1 MHLTAFFVSFF
12 KNYNQRMNR
21 KNGDFLSYD
30 EKYMRLAM
38 QLAGNAI
45 GRTSPNPLVGA
56 VIVKDNRVVG
66 CGWHRK
72 AGTPHAEVHALN
84 QAGEL
89 AQGADVYV
97 TLEPC
102 AHYGKTP
109 PCAKALVEAKV
120 KNVYGGLLDVNPKV
134 AGKGFKILE
143 DAGIHVEYGFLQDE
157 LRKQNEV
164 FFKWIEHKKPF
175 VVLKAAMTLD
185 GKIATATGQSKWITN
200 ETSRAYG
207 YKLRDIYDGIMVGIN
222 TVIEDNPM
230 LTARV
235 DGGKNPIRIVV
246 DSSLKID
253 INANVVQDK
262 SAKTIVATTDKA
274 DKDKILKL
282 QAQNVDVIV
291 VDKDE
296 NDKVDIEK
304 LLNILG
310 QQNICS
316 ILVEGGAT
324 LSGSFVA
331 KKLVDKVYFFIA
343 PKIVGGKEA
352 KTPVA
357 GTGILN
363 LQEALAL
370 KDIQIEKLE
379 EDILIIGRVD
389 KDKV

>member
-1 MHLTAFFVSFF
+1 
-12 KNYNQRMNR
+12 MNR

-262 SAKTIVATTDKA
+262 SAKTIIATTDKA

-282 QAQNVDVIV
+282 QAQDVDVIV
-291 VDKDE
+291 VDKDK

-304 LLNILG
+304 LLDILG

-331 KKLVDKVYFFIA
+331 KKLVDKVDFFIA

-363 LQEALAL
+363 LQEALTL

>member
-1 MHLTAFFVSFF
+1 
-12 KNYNQRMNR
+12 MNR

-185 GKIATATGQSKWITN
+185 GKIATAIGQSKWITN

-253 INANVVQDK
+253 INANVIQDK
-262 SAKTIVATTDKA
+262 SAKTIIATTDKA

-282 QAQNVDVIV
+282 QAQDVDVIV

-304 LLNILG
+304 LLDILG
-310 QQNICS
+310 QKNICS

-363 LQEALAL
+363 LQEALTL

>member
-1 MHLTAFFVSFF
+1 
-12 KNYNQRMNR
+12 MNR

-207 YKLRDIYDGIMVGIN
+207 YKLRDIYDSIMVGIN

>member
-1 MHLTAFFVSFF
+1 
-12 KNYNQRMNR
+12 MNR

-235 DGGKNPIRIVV
+235 DGGKNPNRIVV

-262 SAKTIVATTDKA
+262 SAKTIIATTDKA

-282 QAQNVDVIV
+282 QAQDVDVIV

-304 LLNILG
+304 LLDILG

-343 PKIVGGKEA
+343 PKIIGGKEA

>member
-1 MHLTAFFVSFF
+1 
-12 KNYNQRMNR
+12 MNR

-262 SAKTIVATTDKA
+262 SAKTIIATTDKA

-282 QAQNVDVIV
+282 QAQDVDVIV
-291 VDKDE
+291 VDKDK

-304 LLNILG
+304 LLDILG
-310 QQNICS
+310 QTNICS

-343 PKIVGGKEA
+343 PKIIGGKEA

-363 LQEALAL
+363 LQEALTL

>member
-1 MHLTAFFVSFF
+1 
-12 KNYNQRMNR
+12 MNR

-56 VIVKDNRVVG
+56 VIVKDNRIVG

-175 VVLKAAMTLD
+175 IVLKAAMTLD
-185 GKIATATGQSKWITN
+185 GKITTATGQSKWITN

-282 QAQNVDVIV
+282 QAQDVDVIV

-304 LLNILG
+304 LLDILG

-343 PKIVGGKEA
+343 PKIIGGKEA

>member
-1 MHLTAFFVSFF
+1 
-12 KNYNQRMNR
+12 MNR

-230 LTARV
+230 LTSRV

-282 QAQNVDVIV
+282 QAQDVDVIV
-291 VDKDE
+291 VDKDK

-304 LLNILG
+304 LLDILG

-343 PKIVGGKEA
+343 PKIIGGKEA

-357 GTGILN
+357 GTH
-363 LQEALAL
+363 
-370 KDIQIEKLE
+370 
-379 EDILIIGRVD
+379 RT
-389 KDKV
+389 

>member
-1 MHLTAFFVSFF
+1 
-12 KNYNQRMNR
+12 MNR

-30 EKYMRLAM
+30 EKYMKLAM

-262 SAKTIVATTDKA
+262 SAKTIIATTDKA

-282 QAQNVDVIV
+282 QAQDIDVIV

-304 LLNILG
+304 LLDILG

>member
-1 MHLTAFFVSFF
+1 
-12 KNYNQRMNR
+12 MNR

-175 VVLKAAMTLD
+175 IVLKAAMTLD

-262 SAKTIVATTDKA
+262 STKTIIATTDKA
-274 DKDKILKL
+274 NKDKILKL

-304 LLNILG
+304 LLDILG

-343 PKIVGGKEA
+343 PKIIGGKEA

-379 EDILIIGRVD
+379 EDVLIIGRVD

>member
-1 MHLTAFFVSFF
+1 
-12 KNYNQRMNR
+12 MNR

-175 VVLKAAMTLD
+175 IVLKAAMTLD

-262 SAKTIVATTDKA
+262 SAKTIIATTDKA

-282 QAQNVDVIV
+282 QAQDVDVIV

-304 LLNILG
+304 LLDILG

-324 LSGSFVA
+324 LSGSFVT

-343 PKIVGGKEA
+343 PKIIGGKEA

>member
-1 MHLTAFFVSFF
+1 
-12 KNYNQRMNR
+12 MNR

-175 VVLKAAMTLD
+175 IVLKAAMTLD

-379 EDILIIGRVD
+379 EDVLIIGRVD

>member
-1 MHLTAFFVSFF
+1 
-12 KNYNQRMNR
+12 MNR

-157 LRKQNEV
+157 LCKQNEV

-282 QAQNVDVIV
+282 QAQDVDVIV

-296 NDKVDIEK
+296 KDKVDIEK
-304 LLNILG
+304 LLDILG

-343 PKIVGGKEA
+343 PKIIGGKEA

-363 LQEALAL
+363 LQEALTL

>member
-1 MHLTAFFVSFF
+1 
-12 KNYNQRMNR
+12 MNR

-185 GKIATATGQSKWITN
+185 GKIATVTGQSKWITN

-282 QAQNVDVIV
+282 QAQDVDVIV

-304 LLNILG
+304 LLDILG
-310 QQNICS
+310 QKNICS

-343 PKIVGGKEA
+343 PKIIGGKEA

>member
-1 MHLTAFFVSFF
+1 
-12 KNYNQRMNR
+12 MNR

-175 VVLKAAMTLD
+175 IVLKAAMTLD

-246 DSSLKID
+246 DSSLRID

-262 SAKTIVATTDKA
+262 SAKTIIATTDKA

-282 QAQNVDVIV
+282 QAQDVDVIV

-304 LLNILG
+304 LLDILG

-331 KKLVDKVYFFIA
+331 RKLVDKVYFFIA

>member
-1 MHLTAFFVSFF
+1 
-12 KNYNQRMNR
+12 MNR

-185 GKIATATGQSKWITN
+185 GKIATAIGQSKWITN

-246 DSSLKID
+246 DSSLRID

-262 SAKTIVATTDKA
+262 SAKTIIATTDKA

-282 QAQNVDVIV
+282 QAQDVDVIV
-291 VDKDE
+291 VDKDK

-304 LLNILG
+304 LLDILG

-343 PKIVGGKEA
+343 PKIIGGKEA

>member
-1 MHLTAFFVSFF
+1 
-12 KNYNQRMNR
+12 MNR

-282 QAQNVDVIV
+282 QAQDVDVIV

-304 LLNILG
+304 LLDILG

-343 PKIVGGKEA
+343 PKIIGGKEA

-379 EDILIIGRVD
+379 EDVLIIGRVD

>member
-1 MHLTAFFVSFF
+1 
-12 KNYNQRMNR
+12 MNR

-246 DSSLKID
+246 DSSLRID

-262 SAKTIVATTDKA
+262 SAKTIIATTDKA

-282 QAQNVDVIV
+282 QAQDVDVIV

-304 LLNILG
+304 LLDILG

-331 KKLVDKVYFFIA
+331 RKLVDKVYFFIA

>member
-1 MHLTAFFVSFF
+1 
-12 KNYNQRMNR
+12 MNR

-175 VVLKAAMTLD
+175 IILKAAMTLD

-262 SAKTIVATTDKA
+262 SAKTIIATTDKA
-274 DKDKILKL
+274 NKDKILKL
-282 QAQNVDVIV
+282 QAQDVDVIV

-304 LLNILG
+304 LLDILG

-331 KKLVDKVYFFIA
+331 KKLVDKVDFFIA
-343 PKIVGGKEA
+343 PKIIGGKEA

-379 EDILIIGRVD
+379 EDVLIIGRVD

>member
-1 MHLTAFFVSFF
+1 
-12 KNYNQRMNR
+12 MNR

-379 EDILIIGRVD
+379 EDI
-389 KDKV
+389 

>member
-1 MHLTAFFVSFF
+1 
-12 KNYNQRMNR
+12 MNR

-282 QAQNVDVIV
+282 QAQDVDVIV

-296 NDKVDIEK
+296 KDKVDIEK
-304 LLNILG
+304 LLDILG

-343 PKIVGGKEA
+343 PKIIGGKEA

-363 LQEALAL
+363 LQEALTL

>member
-1 MHLTAFFVSFF
+1 
-12 KNYNQRMNR
+12 MNR

-262 SAKTIVATTDKA
+262 SAKTIIATTDKA

-282 QAQNVDVIV
+282 QAQDVDVIV

-304 LLNILG
+304 LLDILG

-343 PKIVGGKEA
+343 PKIIGGKEA

>member
-1 MHLTAFFVSFF
+1 
-12 KNYNQRMNR
+12 MNR

-246 DSSLKID
+246 DSSLRID

-262 SAKTIVATTDKA
+262 SAKTIIATTDKA

-282 QAQNVDVIV
+282 QAQDVDVIV
-291 VDKDE
+291 VDKDK

-304 LLNILG
+304 LLDILG

-343 PKIVGGKEA
+343 PKIIGGKEA

-363 LQEALAL
+363 LQEALTL
-370 KDIQIEKLE
+370 KDIQFEKLE

>member
-1 MHLTAFFVSFF
+1 
-12 KNYNQRMNR
+12 MNR

-235 DGGKNPIRIVV
+235 DVGKNPIRIVV

-296 NDKVDIEK
+296 NDKVDIKK

>member
-1 MHLTAFFVSFF
+1 
-12 KNYNQRMNR
+12 MNR

-175 VVLKAAMTLD
+175 IVLKAAMTLD

-262 SAKTIVATTDKA
+262 SAKTIIATTDKA
-274 DKDKILKL
+274 NKDKILKL
-282 QAQNVDVIV
+282 QAQDVDVIV

-304 LLNILG
+304 LLDILG

-331 KKLVDKVYFFIA
+331 KKLVDKVYFRSEERR
-343 PKIVGGKEA
+343 VGKECRSRWS
-352 KTPVA
+352 PYH
-357 GTGILN
+357 
-363 LQEALAL
+363 
-370 KDIQIEKLE
+370 
-379 EDILIIGRVD
+379 
-389 KDKV
+389 

>member
-1 MHLTAFFVSFF
+1 
-12 KNYNQRMNR
+12 MNR

-175 VVLKAAMTLD
+175 IVLKAAMTLD

-230 LTARV
+230 LTVRV

-262 SAKTIVATTDKA
+262 SAKTIIATTDKA
-274 DKDKILKL
+274 NKDKILKL
-282 QAQNVDVIV
+282 QAQDVDVIV

-304 LLNILG
+304 LLDILG

-343 PKIVGGKEA
+343 PKIIGGKEA

-379 EDILIIGRVD
+379 EDVLIIGRVD

>member
-1 MHLTAFFVSFF
+1 
-12 KNYNQRMNR
+12 MNR

-164 FFKWIEHKKPF
+164 FFNWIEHKKPF
-175 VVLKAAMTLD
+175 IVLKAAMTLD

-253 INANVVQDK
+253 INANVVQNK
-262 SAKTIVATTDKA
+262 SAKTIIATTDKA

-282 QAQNVDVIV
+282 QAQDVDVIV

-304 LLNILG
+304 LLDILG
-310 QQNICS
+310 QKNICS

-343 PKIVGGKEA
+343 PKIIGGKEA

>member
-1 MHLTAFFVSFF
+1 
-12 KNYNQRMNR
+12 MNR

-38 QLAGNAI
+38 QLAENAI

-230 LTARV
+230 LTSRV

-282 QAQNVDVIV
+282 QAQDVDVIV

-304 LLNILG
+304 LLDILG

-343 PKIVGGKEA
+343 PKIIGGKEA

-379 EDILIIGRVD
+379 EDVLIIGRVD

>member
-1 MHLTAFFVSFF
+1 
-12 KNYNQRMNR
+12 MNR

-230 LTARV
+230 LTSRV

-253 INANVVQDK
+253 INVNVVQDK

-282 QAQNVDVIV
+282 QAQDVDVIV

-304 LLNILG
+304 LLDILG

-343 PKIVGGKEA
+343 PKIIGGKEA

-370 KDIQIEKLE
+370 KDIQIGKLE

>member
-1 MHLTAFFVSFF
+1 
-12 KNYNQRMNR
+12 MNR

-246 DSSLKID
+246 DSNLKIN

-343 PKIVGGKEA
+343 PKIIGGKEA

-379 EDILIIGRVD
+379 EDVLIIGRVD

>member
-1 MHLTAFFVSFF
+1 
-12 KNYNQRMNR
+12 MNR

-175 VVLKAAMTLD
+175 IVLKAAMTLD

-253 INANVVQDK
+253 INANLVQDK

-282 QAQNVDVIV
+282 QAQDVDVIV
-291 VDKDE
+291 VDKDK

-304 LLNILG
+304 LLDILG

-343 PKIVGGKEA
+343 PKIIGGKEA

-379 EDILIIGRVD
+379 EDVLIIGRVD

>member
-1 MHLTAFFVSFF
+1 
-12 KNYNQRMNR
+12 MNR

-175 VVLKAAMTLD
+175 IVLKAAMTLD

-246 DSSLKID
+246 DSSLRID

-262 SAKTIVATTDKA
+262 SAKTIIATTDKA

-282 QAQNVDVIV
+282 QAQDVDVIV
-291 VDKDE
+291 VDKDK

-304 LLNILG
+304 LLDILG

-343 PKIVGGKEA
+343 PKIIGGKEA

-379 EDILIIGRVD
+379 EDVLIIGRVD

>member
-1 MHLTAFFVSFF
+1 
-12 KNYNQRMNR
+12 MNR

-262 SAKTIVATTDKA
+262 SAKTIIATTDKA
-274 DKDKILKL
+274 NKDKILKL
-282 QAQNVDVIV
+282 QAQDVDVIV

-304 LLNILG
+304 LLDILG

-324 LSGSFVA
+324 LSGRFVA

-343 PKIVGGKEA
+343 PKIIGGKEA

-379 EDILIIGRVD
+379 EDVLIIGRVD

>member
-1 MHLTAFFVSFF
+1 
-12 KNYNQRMNR
+12 MNR

-30 EKYMRLAM
+30 EKYMKLAM

-262 SAKTIVATTDKA
+262 SAKTIIATTDKA
-274 DKDKILKL
+274 NKDKILKL
-282 QAQNVDVIV
+282 QAQDVDVIV

-304 LLNILG
+304 LLDILG

-343 PKIVGGKEA
+343 PKIIGGKEA

-379 EDILIIGRVD
+379 EDVLIIGRVD

>member
-1 MHLTAFFVSFF
+1 
-12 KNYNQRMNR
+12 MNR

-109 PCAKALVEAKV
+109 PCSKALVEAKV

-175 VVLKAAMTLD
+175 IVLKAAMTLD

-262 SAKTIVATTDKA
+262 SAKTIIATTDKA
-274 DKDKILKL
+274 NKDKILKL
-282 QAQNVDVIV
+282 QAQDVDVIV

-304 LLNILG
+304 LLDILG

-343 PKIVGGKEA
+343 PKIIGGKEA

>member
-1 MHLTAFFVSFF
+1 
-12 KNYNQRMNR
+12 MNR

-175 VVLKAAMTLD
+175 IVLKAAMTLD

-246 DSSLKID
+246 DSSLRID

-282 QAQNVDVIV
+282 QAQGVDVIV

-304 LLNILG
+304 LLDILG

>member
-1 MHLTAFFVSFF
+1 
-12 KNYNQRMNR
+12 MNR

-200 ETSRAYG
+200 ETSRSYG

-262 SAKTIVATTDKA
+262 SAKTIIATTDKA

-282 QAQNVDVIV
+282 QAQDIDVIV

-304 LLNILG
+304 LLDILG

-357 GTGILN
+357 GAGILN

>member
-1 MHLTAFFVSFF
+1 
-12 KNYNQRMNR
+12 MNR

-262 SAKTIVATTDKA
+262 SAKTIIATTDKA

-282 QAQNVDVIV
+282 QAQDVDVIV

-304 LLNILG
+304 LLDILG

-343 PKIVGGKEA
+343 PKIIGGKEA

-363 LQEALAL
+363 LQEALTL

>member
-1 MHLTAFFVSFF
+1 
-12 KNYNQRMNR
+12 MNR

-175 VVLKAAMTLD
+175 VVLKVAMTLD

-262 SAKTIVATTDKA
+262 SAKTIIATTDKA

-282 QAQNVDVIV
+282 QAQDVDVIV

-304 LLNILG
+304 LLDILG

-331 KKLVDKVYFFIA
+331 RKLVDKVYFFIA

>member
-1 MHLTAFFVSFF
+1 
-12 KNYNQRMNR
+12 MNR

-282 QAQNVDVIV
+282 QAQDVDVIV
-291 VDKDE
+291 VDKDK

-304 LLNILG
+304 LLDILG

-363 LQEALAL
+363 LQEALTL

>member
-1 MHLTAFFVSFF
+1 
-12 KNYNQRMNR
+12 MNR

-235 DGGKNPIRIVV
+235 NGGKNPIRIVV

-343 PKIVGGKEA
+343 PKIIGGKEA

-370 KDIQIEKLE
+370 KDIQIKKLE